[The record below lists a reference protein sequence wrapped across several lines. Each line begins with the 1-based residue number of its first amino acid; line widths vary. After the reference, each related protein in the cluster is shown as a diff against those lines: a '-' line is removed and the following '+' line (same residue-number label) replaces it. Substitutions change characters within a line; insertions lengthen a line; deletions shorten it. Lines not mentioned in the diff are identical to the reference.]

1 MYASMERRGGIM
13 IVLGLFLLALACCQA
28 FSPSLGR
35 GMASTS
41 AAGYRT
47 SFDSRSYMAPDEAIS
62 FPFSTPSS
70 SSLELSAATL
80 DPTSVLSDVF
90 GNVIGSPLILAVPIV
105 AALAV
110 AGLIAFFIVSYAN
123 PEVDD
128 D

>member
-1 MYASMERRGGIM
+1 
-13 IVLGLFLLALACCQA
+13 
-28 FSPSLGR
+28 
-35 GMASTS
+35 
-41 AAGYRT
+41 
-47 SFDSRSYMAPDEAIS
+47 MAPDEAIS